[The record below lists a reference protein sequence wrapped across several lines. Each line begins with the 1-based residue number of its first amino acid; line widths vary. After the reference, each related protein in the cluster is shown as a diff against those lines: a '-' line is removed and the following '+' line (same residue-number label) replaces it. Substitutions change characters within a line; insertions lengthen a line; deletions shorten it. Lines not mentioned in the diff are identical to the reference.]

1 MQITA
6 RELAHFLGGTLE
18 GNPDITVSQP
28 SKIEEGGPGTI
39 SFLGNPKYESYAYTT
54 TASIL
59 LVGKD
64 FKPKSPVAATLILME
79 DVYTAIAR
87 LLQQFGQ
94 QSKPAPGIA
103 DTAIISEEAAI
114 GEQVSIGASAIIEAG
129 AQVGDGAIIMG
140 HAYIGNGAKIGPHSQ
155 IYPGAR
161 ILDRCEVGRNCII
174 HANAV
179 IGSDG
184 FGFAPKEDRSY
195 DKIVH
200 VGNVVIED
208 EVEIGANTTVDRATM
223 GSTIIREGA
232 KLDNLIQV
240 GHNVEIGSHTVIA
253 AQSGIAG
260 STRIGQHCR
269 IGGQVGF
276 VGHIEIADG
285 SQIQAQSGIA
295 SSIHEPGQA
304 WFGYPVIPYRDYIRS
319 HAIFKKLPEL
329 YKTISRLERELR
341 ALKAP
346 EADQ

>member
-6 RELAHFLGGTLE
+6 RELAHFLDGTVE
-18 GNPDITVSQP
+18 GDPDTTVNRP

-39 SFLGNPKYESYAYTT
+39 SFLGNSKYESYAYTT

-59 LVGKD
+59 LVSRD
-64 FKPKSPVAATLILME
+64 FEPHASIPATLVRVE
-79 DVYTAIAR
+79 DVYGAIAK

-94 QSKPAPGIA
+94 QSAPAPGIA
-103 DTAIISEEAAI
+103 DTAVVSETADLSEDIFI
-114 GEQVSIGASAIIEAG
+114 GPSAVIEAG
-129 AQVGDGAIIMG
+129 ARIGRGAVI
-140 HAYIGNGAKIGPHSQ
+140 HAHTYIGKGARVGAHTQ
-155 IYPGAR
+155 IYPGVR
-161 ILDRCEVGRNCII
+161 ILNDCEVGQNCII
-174 HANAV
+174 HSNTV

-184 FGFAPKEDRSY
+184 FGFAPQEDHSY
-195 DKIVH
+195 EKIIH

-208 EVEIGANTTVDRATM
+208 QVEIGANTTVDRATM

-240 GHNVEIGSHTVIA
+240 GHNVEIGAHTVIA

-260 STRIGQHCR
+260 STKIGKYCR

-276 VGHIEIADG
+276 AGHIEIADG

-329 YKTISRLERELR
+329 YKTISRLERELQ